1 MIVIAIVAILL
12 LTEQT
17 ICQVNEGTVSGNRP
31 RMISQ
36 ARVFDLPKFA
46 PTARII
52 KLSRSLRRK
61 HHKDDTSVF
70 SDAAGSFDNFEA
82 FDLEGIDGDASSG
95 EAKGPTRSRDGS
107 SNRKR
112 VRSEEEDNGE
122 FFPEN

>member
-1 MIVIAIVAILL
+1 MLVILIAALL
-12 LTEQT
+12 LLAEHT
-17 ICQVNEGTVSGNRP
+17 ICQVNDGTVTGVRP

-61 HHKDDTSVF
+61 HHKEDMSVF
-70 SDAAGSFDNFEA
+70 RDAAGSFDNFEA
-82 FDLEGIDGDASSG
+82 FDLEGIDENASSG
-95 EAKGPTRSRDGS
+95 EAKRPTRSRDGS

-112 VRSEEEDNGE
+112 VRFEEEGNGE
-122 FFPEN
+122 FFPET